1 MTGVEPA
8 YSIVFVCMGN
18 ICRSPTAEAVMTH
31 LLADAGLADRVAVAS
46 AGTGG
51 WHVGDGIDERAGAA
65 LLTAGYD
72 GSRHRARQF
81 ARTWFDDYDLV
92 VAMDRSNR
100 HFLTELARDDADRGK
115 IRLIRSYDPSAA
127 RRGELD
133 VPDPYYED
141 DEGFATV
148 LGMIES
154 GCRGL
159 LEEVRA
165 VVDGAA

>member
-1 MTGVEPA
+1 MEPA

-18 ICRSPTAEAVMTH
+18 ICRSPTAQVVFEH
-31 LLADAGLADRVAVAS
+31 LLEEAGLADRVVVAS

-51 WHVGDGIDERAGAA
+51 WHVGDVIDERAGAT
-65 LLTAGYD
+65 LRSAGYD

-81 ARTWFDDYDLV
+81 VRTWFDDYDLV

-100 HFLTELARDDADRGK
+100 HFLTELARDDTDRSK
-115 IRLIRSYDPSAA
+115 IRLLRSYDPTAA

-133 VPDPYYED
+133 VPDPYYD
-141 DEGFATV
+141 DAEGFAAV
-148 LGMIES
+148 LSMVEA

-159 LEEVRA
+159 LEEVRT
-165 VVDGAA
+165 VVDDGAA